1 MEMNNIV
8 ILVAYEP
15 PEPGYGPQIQVI
27 AYDQRDRAHAQRL
40 TPLEKPTV
48 GVREEV
54 IVMTSFYKVGQKTKN
69 LSLATPPMPL
79 RINM

>member
-1 MEMNNIV
+1 
-8 ILVAYEP
+8 
-15 PEPGYGPQIQVI
+15 
-27 AYDQRDRAHAQRL
+27 L

-54 IVMTSFYKVGQKTKN
+54 IVMTSFYKVGQKTEN